1 MVASSGNPA
10 SVASERAA
18 RWLRQPVA
26 MMPERRAER
35 PSRAISSA
43 VRRAPRAPRA
53 SALAT
58 MHDETRALE
67 HRNGL
72 DSYPRAAVDDGPKSA
87 RTCEVE
93 HPGDSPL
100 VDEIGVLGQR
110 RRRQDPATAAMCQPG
125 SELGR
130 GGNGA
135 AGDAQKGVRHRDVDA
150 CDLGGIAARE
160 GQIEHE
166 RPLASRRECN
176 RAGGGAHAAAC
187 AEQRDVA
194 LVV

>member
-10 SVASERAA
+10 SVASARAA

-26 MMPERRAER
+26 TTPERRAER
-35 PSRAISSA
+35 PSLAISSA
-43 VRRAPRAPRA
+43 VAPGAARATRIRAGDD
-53 SALAT
+53 
-58 MHDETRALE
+58 HDEARALE

-72 DSYPRAAVDDGPKSA
+72 DPYPRAAVDDGAKA
-87 RTCEVE
+87 TRDCEVE
-93 HPGDSPL
+93 HSGDSPL

-110 RRRQDPATAAMCQPG
+110 RRRQDPATAAMRQPG

-150 CDLGGIAARE
+150 CDLGGIAARQ